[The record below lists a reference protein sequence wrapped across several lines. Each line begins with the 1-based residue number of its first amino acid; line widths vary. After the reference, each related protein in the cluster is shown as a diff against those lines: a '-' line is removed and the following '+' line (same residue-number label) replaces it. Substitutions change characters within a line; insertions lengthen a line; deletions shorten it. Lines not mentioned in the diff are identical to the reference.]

1 MPWILA
7 ALLAAAAAALLP
19 HAGWAASPEGG
30 PAAVLVYS
38 ADERGEISPC
48 G

>member
-1 MPWILA
+1 MRWTFA
-7 ALLAAAAAALLP
+7 ALLAAAALTAP
-19 HAGWAASPEGG
+19 PGG
-30 PAAVLVYS
+30 LAKPPAAAPGLTILYT

>member
-1 MPWILA
+1 MRWTFA
-7 ALLAAAAAALLP
+7 ALLAVTGFAVPL
-19 HAGWAASPEGG
+19 GG
-30 PAAVLVYS
+30 VAKAPPAARGLTILYT